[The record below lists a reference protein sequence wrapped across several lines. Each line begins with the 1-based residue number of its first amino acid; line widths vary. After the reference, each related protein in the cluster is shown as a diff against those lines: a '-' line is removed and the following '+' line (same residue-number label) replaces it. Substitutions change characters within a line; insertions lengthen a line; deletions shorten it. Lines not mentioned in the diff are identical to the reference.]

1 MVKSVKSS
9 VPLLRLVIE
18 LTLPNSNGKQHEV
31 FAEAAGHAKG
41 FYTKGAPAKIGNN
54 AMARTRTRT
63 LPVHRAYFKKYLSCV
78 ISGCLLHLGTIARSF
93 LFYLALLQLL
103 SRLYGN

>member
-54 AMARTRTRT
+54 AICNGAHAHADIT
-63 LPVHRAYFKKYLSCV
+63 
-78 ISGCLLHLGTIARSF
+78 GTPRV
-93 LFYLALLQLL
+93 L
-103 SRLYGN
+103 